1 MMPNIVKDTSGR
13 NIGTWTM
20 VYDEGFEI
28 LLNNLNFFAF
38 SKYSISDGRT
48 PKNTDDE

>member
-1 MMPNIVKDTSGR
+1 MPNVVTDSSGK

-28 LLNNLNFFAF
+28 ETNDLNFFAF
-38 SKYSISDGRT
+38 SKYSIEDGRS